1 MLTKCSLLLIWII
14 LKPCR
19 RALTPAVV
27 LSGGDVHGSLN
38 KKFPRWCCG
47 GSRAPEEPAEGD
59 LVPTRLDLML
69 NILFTPY
76 GCL

>member
-14 LKPCR
+14 LKLCR
-19 RALTPAVV
+19 RALIPAVV
-27 LSGGDVHGSLN
+27 LCGGDVHGSLN

-69 NILFTPY
+69 NILFIPA
-76 GCL
+76 GSL

>member
-1 MLTKCSLLLIWII
+1 MLTKCSLILIWII
-14 LKPCR
+14 LKLCR
-19 RALTPAVV
+19 RALIPAVV
-27 LSGGDVHGSLN
+27 LSGEDVHRSLN
-38 KKFPRWCCG
+38 KKFPRWCYG

-69 NILFTPY
+69 NILFTPA